1 MKDCRGRVLVHCQA
15 GISRSATICLAYLM
29 MKKRVRLEEAFEF
42 VKQRRSII
50 SPNFSFMGQ
59 LLQFESQVLTTT
71 TTTSSSCAAEAASP
85 SGPLRERGKATPTP
99 TSQFVFSFPVSVGV
113 HSAPSSLPYL
123 HSPITT
129 SPSC

>member
-1 MKDCRGRVLVHCQA
+1 MRSKDYLWRVLGALPSWHL
-15 GISRSATICLAYLM
+15 RSATICLAYLM
-29 MKKRVRLEEAFEF
+29 MKSVCGWRGEPEF

-59 LLQFESQVLTTT
+59 LLQFSRRCWHVY
-71 TTTSSSCAAEAASP
+71 AVEAASRR
-85 SGPLRERGKATPTP
+85 GPLREAGARPPTP

-113 HSAPSSLPYL
+113 HPAPSSLPYL